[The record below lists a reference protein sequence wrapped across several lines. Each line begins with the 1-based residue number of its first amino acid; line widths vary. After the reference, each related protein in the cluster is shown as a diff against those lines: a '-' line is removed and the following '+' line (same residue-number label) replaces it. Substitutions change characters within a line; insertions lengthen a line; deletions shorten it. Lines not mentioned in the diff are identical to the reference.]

1 VPTLSRS
8 TAPGDLRVLTRQV
21 RAAGLLR
28 RRPGWYSA
36 KISVTLL
43 SLLAGWVLL
52 FVIGDSWWA
61 MLDAAALAVLTTQ
74 VVFLGHDAGHQQISS
89 RPATNRR
96 LGLIFGNLL
105 TGLCLGWWVPKHTA
119 HHTHPNHIGLDPD
132 IGPGVVAFTP
142 DVARRRQR
150 GVARLLLRWQ
160 SPLFFPLLLLEGV
173 ALQVAGCRF
182 LVRRR
187 DRAALIE
194 AALLVVHLAL
204 FLGLVATVLSPLRAV
219 VFIAVQQCL
228 FGLYLGSTFAPNH
241 KGMEIIG
248 TDTELSFAER
258 QIRTSRNVVGGRAT
272 TLALGGLNFQIEH
285 HLFPTMPRPNLVR
298 ARSLVQAYCAEHDLP
313 YTETGL
319 IGSYRRVLGH
329 LATVGGDDPVSRP
342 PLPGAVVP
350 SLS

>member
-1 VPTLSRS
+1 LPTLSRS
-8 TAPGDLRVLTRQV
+8 TTPGDLRVLTQQM

-28 RRPGWYSA
+28 RRPGWYTA
-36 KISVTLL
+36 KITATLL
-43 SLLAGWVLL
+43 ALLAGWALL

-119 HHTHPNHIGLDPD
+119 HHTHPNQIGLDPD
-132 IGPGVVAFTP
+132 IGPGVVAFTA
-142 DVARRRQR
+142 DVASRRR
-150 GVARLLLRWQ
+150 GVARVLLRWQ

-173 ALQVAGCRF
+173 ALQVAGGRF
-182 LVRRR
+182 LARRR
-187 DRAALIE
+187 DRAALVE
-194 AALLVVHLAL
+194 AGLLVVHLAL
-204 FLGLVATVLSPLRAV
+204 FLGVVATVLSPWRAV

-241 KGMEIIG
+241 KGMEILAA
-248 TDTELSFAER
+248 DAEVSFAER
-258 QIRTSRNVVGGRAT
+258 QIRTSRNVRGGRAT
-272 TLALGGLNFQIEH
+272 TMALGGLNFQIEH

-298 ARSLVQAYCAEHDLP
+298 ARGLVQAFCAEHDLP

-319 IGSYRRVLGH
+319 VGSYRRVLVH
-329 LATVGGDDPVSRP
+329 LATVGRDDPTGRHPRP
-342 PLPGAVVP
+342 TGVIASLP
-350 SLS
+350 